1 MQLDWLGLLGLLGPL
16 SICIT
21 FVLLGLLS
29 RRLGRV
35 TRTRPFYIGFY
46 IAALLVGFSALA
58 RVLHLGLDAELI
70 VRLHAEELLVL
81 AYSGLMA
88 LGVTIAA
95 FVAWRY
101 WSWLLSER
109 S

>member
-1 MQLDWLGLLGLLGPL
+1 MDWAELLGLLGPL

-46 IAALLVGFSALA
+46 IAALLVASSALA
-58 RVLHLGLDAELI
+58 RALHLGMNTEL
-70 VRLHAEELLVL
+70 VARLQAEELLVL